1 MRRARI
7 SDQEPE
13 FHRPTFNRYPQPIK
27 KRLLLILAAAAVTLT
42 GCDTL
47 APAERAALF
56 NAGLRIAESRLLPN
70 NGK

>member
-1 MRRARI
+1 M
-7 SDQEPE
+7 
-13 FHRPTFNRYPQPIK
+13 K

>member
-1 MRRARI
+1 M
-7 SDQEPE
+7 
-13 FHRPTFNRYPQPIK
+13 K
-27 KRLLLILAAAAVTLT
+27 KRLLLIFTAAALT
-42 GCDTL
+42 SCDTL